1 MSNSILYRAGDEPNE
16 DVWGRYVEAETFDD
30 ADVAAKLLEGW
41 VAHPQDVPEDARK
54 TPAKADKKAAS
65 E

>member
-1 MSNSILYRAGDEPNE
+1 MPKTTLYRAGDAPNE
-16 DVWGRYVEAETFDD
+16 DVWGRYIEAEAFDD

-41 VAHPQDVPEDARK
+41 VAHPQDIPEDARK
-54 TPAKADKKAAS
+54 TPAKADKKAPT